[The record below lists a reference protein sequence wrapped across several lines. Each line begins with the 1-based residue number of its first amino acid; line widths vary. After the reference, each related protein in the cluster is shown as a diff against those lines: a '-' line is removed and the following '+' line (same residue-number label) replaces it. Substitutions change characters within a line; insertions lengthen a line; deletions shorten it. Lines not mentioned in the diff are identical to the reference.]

1 MIANDFYRGRA
12 LKIAIIS
19 LILLS
24 ITVNAKG
31 NISQDFQKLNDFN
44 ISNNISQGFQRLND
58 VYLIDDTNMKPR
70 YILEHIKETNRAISN
85 VPKEYLP
92 IDRKITTNILAT
104 QTQQDITFTGNFRQL
119 WNYSAGNTNITY
131 GQVVE
136 DLDGDGLDDILIT
149 TYGIESGIYYYTVQA
164 KKGKDGNILWQKS
177 ISGTNTW
184 IYVHPAGDMN
194 GDGLNDVYMTIT
206 DSQSP
211 YISTVQVM
219 EGNNGGILWQE
230 NANGG
235 INVLSLGEYWDFSLT
250 EYPVGDLD
258 GDGIYDILLDIGG
271 STLKAKKGI
280 NGIDLWEESVIN
292 GAITS
297 YPAGDLNGDGTNDVL
312 LNIYDRNVSTHT
324 VKAKKGIDGQD
335 LWQETDFWI
344 GSMITGDLDGD
355 GLNDIL
361 LHRSVLNAF
370 RLEFKKGI
378 DGNVLWTDN
387 NGIPANGM
395 PAKDLD
401 GDGLVDLF
409 IYSYDNNLLKA
420 TLKAKKGIDG
430 QDLWQEIR
438 DVIDYEFYPIED
450 LNGDGMND
458 VLLGVYDNNLPSLK
472 AKKGIDGQDLWQTD
486 IHPITIDAV
495 GDLNGDGTND
505 IVQRIEAYPCE
516 DGPCILKATK
526 GIDGQDLWQEI
537 VANGNGEIYLNNAGD
552 LNGDMLNDLV
562 EEVHDWNTGTYIL
575 KAKNGKYGTD
585 IWSAESSTLNTAKHI
600 SDLDGDGLN
609 DMLLWSNDKMYL
621 VSSTHITRFIN
632 GTVMDSVNKTALSGV
647 TVSTN
652 TNLSNK
658 TDAKGFYSFSVT
670 EGEYNLTAKLEP
682 TYYANNTISV
692 STIESDVV
700 QNIELLK
707 KPIGTI
713 TGKVTGTL
721 GGSS

>member
-1 MIANDFYRGRA
+1 MYRVEKIMIAYDFCGGRA

-24 ITVNAKG
+24 ITVNAE
-31 NISQDFQKLNDFN
+31 D
-44 ISNNISQGFQRLND
+44 NISQGFQRLND
-58 VYLIDDTNMKPR
+58 VYLNNDTNMAPR
-70 YILEHIKETNRAISN
+70 FILEH
-85 VPKEYLP
+85 
-92 IDRKITTNILAT
+92 ILAT

-119 WNYSAGNTNITY
+119 WNYSAGNSNITY

-136 DLDGDGLDDILIT
+136 DLDGDGLDDILIA

-184 IYVHPAGDMN
+184 IYVHPAGDLN

-206 DSQSP
+206 DNSQSP

-219 EGNNGGILWQE
+219 KGNNGGILWQE
-230 NANGG
+230 NANGQ

-258 GDGIYDILLDIGG
+258 GDGINDVLLQISDTYGD
-271 STLKAKKGI
+271 TLKAKKGI
-280 NGIDLWEESVIN
+280 NGKDLWQESVIN

-312 LNIYDRNVSTHT
+312 LNIYDRNVNTHT

-335 LWQETDFWI
+335 LWQETGNWI
-344 GSMITGDLDGD
+344 GSIITGDMDGD

-361 LHRSVLNAF
+361 LHRSVSNAF
-370 RLEFKKGI
+370 ILEVKKGI
-378 DGNVLWTDN
+378 DGNDLWTDN
-387 NGIPANGM
+387 NGFAM
-395 PAKDLD
+395 PAKDLN
-401 GDGLVDLF
+401 GDGLVDLL

-430 QDLWQEIR
+430 QNLWQEIC

-458 VLLGVYDNNLPSLK
+458 VLLGVYDNNLSALK

-486 IHPITIDAV
+486 THPITIDAV

-505 IVQRIEAYPCE
+505 IVQRIEAYPCD

-537 VANGNGEIYLNNAGD
+537 VANGNGEINYLYNAGD
-552 LNGDMLNDLV
+552 LNGDNLNDLV
-562 EEVHDWNTGTYIL
+562 EAINDWNNGTYIL
-575 KAKNGKYGTD
+575 KAKNGKYGID
-585 IWSAESSTLNTAKHI
+585 IWSAESSTLDTAKHI

-609 DMLLWSNDKMYL
+609 DFLLWSNDKMYL
-621 VSSTHITRFIN
+621 VSSTPTTRFIK

-652 TNLSNK
+652 TNLSTK
-658 TDAKGFYSFSVT
+658 TDATGFYSFAVT
-670 EGEYNLTAKLEP
+670 EGAYNLTAKLEP
-682 TYYANNTISV
+682 TYYANNTITV

-700 QNIELLK
+700 QDIELLN
-707 KPIGTI
+707 KPTGTI
-713 TGKVTGTL
+713 TGMVTGTP
-721 GGSS
+721 GGITAISPK